1 MEKVEFLKLVLKERK
16 PGVINPIAFCTEHE
30 INKYNIKDDDFIMII
45 DEEPYVALAL
55 GSRSWIIK
63 SELNEKEL
71 LNIIEREKYK
81 LNLIKTYG
89 KVPMRHLKDNWTSS
103 WEVYEKC
110 CKDFF
115 SNIEIK

>member
-1 MEKVEFLKLVLKERK
+1 MEKVEFLKLVLKERSLRS
-16 PGVINPIAFCTEHE
+16 IHPIAFCTEDE
-30 INKYNIKDDDFIMII
+30 IHRYNIKEDDFLMII

-71 LNIIEREKYK
+71 INIIEREEYK

-89 KVPMRHLKDNWTSS
+89 KIPMRYLKDNWTSS